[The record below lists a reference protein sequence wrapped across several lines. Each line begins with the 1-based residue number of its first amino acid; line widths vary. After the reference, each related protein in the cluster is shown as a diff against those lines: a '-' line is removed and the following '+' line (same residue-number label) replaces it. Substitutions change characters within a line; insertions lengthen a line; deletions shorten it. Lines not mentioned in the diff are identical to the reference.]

1 VEGLEDARRRVWSVE
16 ARDPEETVVHDNLSD
31 MREVLSDLQ
40 YQKGAWILHML
51 RWEIGTDDFWAG
63 LREYYRRYRDATAST
78 ADLVQVMEEVSGEE
92 LDWLFDQWLHRTPSP
107 SLEGSWSYDPGS
119 GQVEIQLEQTQPG
132 AAYRLDL
139 EVGVREAGQETLR
152 VDVIRMTEKRQAFQ
166 LPVTEEPGDVVLDP
180 NTWALVRARF
190 QRGS

>member
-1 VEGLEDARRRVWSVE
+1 
-16 ARDPEETVVHDNLSD
+16 VVHDNLSD
-31 MREVLSDLQ
+31 MAEVLSDLQ

-51 RWEIGTDDFWAG
+51 RWEIGTDSFWAG

-78 ADLVQVMEEVSGEE
+78 TDLVRVMEEISGNE

-119 GQVEIQLEQTQPG
+119 GEVEIQLEQTQPG
-132 AAYRLDL
+132 APYRLDL

-152 VDVIRMTEKRQAFQ
+152 VDVIRMTEKRQTFR
-166 LPVTEEPGDVVLDP
+166 LPVAEEPGDVVLDP
-180 NTWALVRARF
+180 NTWALVQARF
-190 QRGS
+190 RRGS